1 MKADEF
7 DKAFDDGED
16 ITEALD
22 LENAQRPGLK
32 SKRVNVD
39 FPEWMLNLLD
49 QESKKLGITRQ
60 SIIKVWIAEKL
71 KATAKS

>member
-1 MKADEF
+1 MKANEF
-7 DKAFDDGED
+7 DKIFDDGGD
-16 ITEALD
+16 ISGELN
-22 LENAQRPGLK
+22 LNRAQRPGLK

-39 FPEWMLNLLD
+39 FPEWMIHLLD

-71 KATAKS
+71 QAKVQI

>member
-22 LENAQRPGLK
+22 LKQAERPGLK
-32 SKRVNVD
+32 SKRINVD
-39 FPEWMLNLLD
+39 FPTPGPPFIHTILFA
-49 QESKKLGITRQ
+49 SC
-60 SIIKVWIAEKL
+60 
-71 KATAKS
+71 